1 MQRILQPG
9 EIEALDH
16 TSFPRVLLPQAS
28 ILFAERAARLR
39 QLANGNPI
47 ADYLLFVAQIMDA
60 QHKAATSSAVA
71 APDAEI
77 IARAQQ
83 HSMPLLP
90 AVDHIDPA
98 WQAVLDT
105 MLDSLQSG
113 DQALPEPLQ
122 PLIQEL
128 RAMGSTERDDI
139 AKKLLQK
146 EVAARHV
153 GMAPFIM
160 AALQV
165 VFTKRAADIA
175 LRDVPMTDPAS
186 ICPICASEPVAS
198 VIRIGGKM
206 AGHRYLHCGT
216 CACEWQMVRVKCS
229 HCESTKGI
237 HYQGVD
243 GAGEAVLAE
252 TCDECGSYRKI
263 VNQEK
268 DPMVDP
274 LADDLASLMLDL
286 LMSETPFQRASANP
300 LLFVAVAE
308 ERQDEADT
316 GLIDPAA

>member
-16 TSFPRVLLPQAS
+16 TSFPRILLPQVS
-28 ILFAERAARLR
+28 SLFAERAARLR

-60 QHKAATSSAVA
+60 QHKAAATIEISV
-71 APDAEI
+71 PDAELM
-77 IARAQQ
+77 ARAQE

-90 AVDHIDPA
+90 AVDTIDPA
-98 WQAVLDT
+98 WQAVLDN
-105 MLDSLQSG
+105 MLDTLQGSEG
-113 DQALPEPLQ
+113 LPAPLQ
-122 PLIQEL
+122 PLLKEL
-128 RAMGSTERDDI
+128 RALTPETRADI

-165 VFTKRAADIA
+165 TFAKRSASLSA
-175 LRDVPMTDPAS
+175 RDVPYTDPAS
-186 ICPICASEPVAS
+186 ICPVCASEPVAS
-198 VIRIGGKM
+198 VIRIGGKV
-206 AGHRYLHCGT
+206 AGHRYAHCGT
-216 CACEWQMVRVKCS
+216 CACEWHMIRVKCT

-237 HYQGVD
+237 HYQGID
-243 GAGEAVLAE
+243 GSGEEVLAE

-268 DPMVDP
+268 NPMVEP
-274 LADDLASLMLDL
+274 LVDDLASLMLDL
-286 LMSETPFQRASANP
+286 LMSETQFQRASANP

-308 ERQDEADT
+308 EQSGET
-316 GLIDPAA
+316 GNELVDPAA

>member
-16 TSFPRVLLPQAS
+16 TSFPRILLPQVS
-28 ILFAERAARLR
+28 SLFAERAARLR

-60 QHKAATSSAVA
+60 QHKAAATIEIS
-71 APDAEI
+71 APDAELM
-77 IARAQQ
+77 ARAQE

-90 AVDHIDPA
+90 AVDTIDPA
-98 WQAVLDT
+98 WQAVLDN
-105 MLDSLQSG
+105 MLDTLQGSEG
-113 DQALPEPLQ
+113 LPAPLQ
-122 PLIQEL
+122 PLLKEL
-128 RAMGSTERDDI
+128 RALTPETRADI
-139 AKKLLQK
+139 AKKLLEK

-165 VFTKRAADIA
+165 TFAKRSASLSA
-175 LRDVPMTDPAS
+175 RDVPYTDPAS
-186 ICPICASEPVAS
+186 ICPVCASEPVAS
-198 VIRIGGKM
+198 VIRIGGKV
-206 AGHRYLHCGT
+206 AGHRYAHCGT
-216 CACEWQMVRVKCS
+216 CACEWHMVRVKCT

-237 HYQGVD
+237 HYQGID
-243 GAGEAVLAE
+243 GSGEEVLAE

-268 DPMVDP
+268 NPMVEP
-274 LADDLASLMLDL
+274 LVDDLASLMLDL
-286 LMSETPFQRASANP
+286 LMSETQFQRASANP

-308 ERQDEADT
+308 EQQGEADHE
-316 GLIDPAA
+316 LVDPAA

>member
-16 TSFPRVLLPQAS
+16 TSFPRILLPQVS
-28 ILFAERAARLR
+28 SLFAERAARLR

-60 QHKAATSSAVA
+60 QHKAAATIEIS
-71 APDAEI
+71 APDAELM
-77 IARAQQ
+77 ARAQE

-90 AVDHIDPA
+90 AVDTIDPA
-98 WQAVLDT
+98 WQAVLDN
-105 MLDSLQSG
+105 MLDTLQGSEG
-113 DQALPEPLQ
+113 LPAPLQ
-122 PLIQEL
+122 PLLKEL
-128 RAMGSTERDDI
+128 RALTPETRADI

-165 VFTKRAADIA
+165 TFAKRSASLRA
-175 LRDVPMTDPAS
+175 RDVPYTDPAS

-198 VIRIGGKM
+198 IIRIGGKV
-206 AGHRYLHCGT
+206 AGHRYAHCGT
-216 CACEWQMVRVKCS
+216 CACEWHMVRIKCT

-237 HYQGVD
+237 HYQGLE
-243 GAGEAVLAE
+243 GAGEEVLAE

-268 DPMVDP
+268 NPMVEP

-286 LMSETPFQRASANP
+286 LMSETQFQRASANP

-308 ERQDEADT
+308 EQQGEADHE
-316 GLIDPAA
+316 LVDPAA

>member
-16 TSFPRVLLPQAS
+16 TSFPRILLPQAS
-28 ILFAERAARLR
+28 SLFAERAARLR

-47 ADYLLFVAQIMDA
+47 ADYLLFVAQITDA
-60 QHKAATSSAVA
+60 QHKAAATIEIS
-71 APDAEI
+71 APDAELM
-77 IARAQQ
+77 ARAQE

-90 AVDHIDPA
+90 AVDTIDPA
-98 WQAVLDT
+98 WQAVLDN
-105 MLDSLQSG
+105 MLDTLQGSEG
-113 DQALPEPLQ
+113 LPAPLQ
-122 PLIQEL
+122 PLLKEL
-128 RAMGSTERDDI
+128 RALAPETRADI

-165 VFTKRAADIA
+165 TFAKRSASLRA
-175 LRDVPMTDPAS
+175 RDVPYTDPAS

-198 VIRIGGKM
+198 IIRIGGKV
-206 AGHRYLHCGT
+206 AGHRYAHCGT
-216 CACEWQMVRVKCS
+216 CACEWHTVRVKCT

-237 HYQGVD
+237 HYQGLE
-243 GAGEAVLAE
+243 GAGEEVLAE

-268 DPMVDP
+268 NPMVEP

-286 LMSETPFQRASANP
+286 LMSETQFQRASANP

-308 ERQDEADT
+308 EQSGET
-316 GLIDPAA
+316 GNELVDPAA